1 MRNGTAGD
9 FDYEAGGATYSAHRR
24 ADPSIAALVH
34 DALGDA
40 RTVVN
45 VGAGAGSYEPT
56 DRYVVAVEPSARMR
70 SQRPAHLPP
79 AVDGVAESLPF
90 DDDAFDAA
98 MATITLHQWSD
109 TRAGLRE
116 LRRVSRGP
124 VVLLTFDGDALE
136 RFWLTEYVPELVA
149 AERRRYPPL
158 DWIVEQLGGR
168 TTISAVSVPIDCT
181 DGFTEAFY
189 ARPEQFLVDDVRRS
203 QSAWGLVDDDVE
215 AKAVGRLRRDLED
228 GTWHARHGHLLEQP
242 IFDSSLRLVVASA
255 PG

>member
-1 MRNGTAGD
+1 MTGTGAGD
-9 FDYEAGGATYSAHRR
+9 FDYEAGGATYSAHRQ

-56 DRYVVAVEPSARMR
+56 DRYVVAVEPSPRMR

-90 DDDAFDAA
+90 DDDAFGAA
-98 MATITLHQWSD
+98 MATVTLHQWSD
-109 TRAGLRE
+109 AGAGLRE
-116 LRRVSRGP
+116 LRRVSRGS

-158 DWIVEQLGGR
+158 DWIAEQLGDH
-168 TTISAVSVPIDCT
+168 TTVSAVPVPIDCT

-203 QSAWGLVDDDVE
+203 QSAWGFVSDDVE
-215 AKAVGRLRRDLED
+215 AAAVARLRRDLED
-228 GTWHARHGHLLEQP
+228 GTWHARHGHLLDQP
-242 IFDSSLRLVVASA
+242 VFDGSLRLVVAS
-255 PG
+255 P